1 MKEVRC
7 SGCGALVPDVSG
19 PTHRYVPS
27 APGCWQ
33 VFGEVQADEMQRF
46 GYPPAHRLVVDAY
59 MAQHPGPGG
68 DHRDRQSV
76 FSHLVA
82 LCAVLE
88 RSVSPDSATR
98 LLGLVVSSRADFPVL
113 TRAHN
118 AGALTV
124 LHMLGAD
131 SLDDYSVRARE
142 WAQAVW
148 QSWSEQHEVIRAA
161 LADTAVVD
169 GLEQRGATTRR
180 PHASAARSR
189 AARG

>member
-1 MKEVRC
+1 MHEVWC
-7 SGCGALVPDVSG
+7 SGCGAHVADVSG

-59 MAQHPGPGG
+59 MAQHPGTGE
-68 DHRDRQSV
+68 DRRDRQSV

-88 RSVSPDSATR
+88 QSVPVGSATR
-98 LLGLVVSSRADFPVL
+98 LLGLVVGSRTDFPVL
-113 TRAHN
+113 TRSHGP
-118 AGALTV
+118 GALTV
-124 LHMLGAD
+124 RHMLGAD
-131 SLDDYSVRARE
+131 SLDDYGARARD

-148 QSWSEQHEVIRAA
+148 QSWAAEHEMIRAA
-161 LADTAVVD
+161 LAGTAVAD
-169 GLEQRGATTRR
+169 SPRGEPATRRRHATTAR
-180 PHASAARSR
+180 PGGAAR
-189 AARG
+189 